1 MEDLSA
7 PTSGLRDAH
16 LHLAEYGE
24 SLTLVP
30 LAECRSVDEVLQS
43 MARAAANVPSERWVR
58 GAGMRIEAL
67 AERRAPTAKE
77 LHEAGGGRC
86 VMARSF
92 DHHAMAVSTRVLELA
107 GIGAAT
113 PDPKGGVIVRS
124 GSERGEP
131 TGLLLESA
139 CDLVWRIVPAA
150 GDEEYRGWVVAA
162 LVDLTRRGF
171 VEVHD
176 LLSRERLVRVLH
188 TLEREGA
195 LPMHVRLYATP
206 EHFDAVRGACGSC
219 PSERVRFGGLKLFA
233 DGTLN
238 SRTAAMLTAFRDP
251 IAGSECGKALLSM
264 DEFAAGLMRAR
275 AVGAGLAVH
284 AIGDAAVRTVLD
296 AVESCGGAGAKSRSR
311 VPGLDAVRIEH
322 AQFIDEADV
331 QRFPALGVVC
341 SPQPC
346 HLLTD
351 IEAVHRL
358 MPHRAHRAFPW
369 RDVVE
374 AYERAGLDP
383 VDWVWL
389 GSDAPIVPPFPED
402 NVRAAVLRAR
412 EVGGQSVAPEQA
424 LTAERVRSLLL
435 SRARTLGA

>member
-30 LAECRSVDEVLQS
+30 LADCRSVAEVCIAIS
-43 MARAAANVPSERWVR
+43 SAAVISPQDRWVR
-58 GAGMRIEAL
+58 GVGMRIEAL

-86 VMARSF
+86 VIARSF

-124 GSERGEP
+124 GGERGEP

-139 CDLVWRIVPAA
+139 CDLVWRVVPAA

-162 LVDLTRRGF
+162 IADLSRRGF

-188 TLEREGA
+188 TLEREGT

-206 EHFDAVRGACGSC
+206 EHFDAVRVACASRA
-219 PSERVRFGGLKLFA
+219 SERVRFGGLKLFA

-238 SRTAAMLTAFRDP
+238 SRTASMLTAFRDP
-251 IAGSECGKALLSM
+251 IPGAERGKALLSK
-264 DEFAAGLMRAR
+264 DEIATGLMRAR

-296 AVESCGGAGAKSRSR
+296 AVESCGGGTSRAQA
-311 VPGLDAVRIEH
+311 PGLDAARIEH

-331 QRFPALGVVC
+331 PRFPALGVVC

-351 IEAVHRL
+351 IEAVHRV

-374 AYERAGLDP
+374 GYARAGLDP

-389 GSDAPIVPPFPED
+389 GSDAPIVPPNPED

-412 EVGGQSVAPEQA
+412 EVGGPSVAPEQA
-424 LTAERVRSLLL
+424 LTAERVRSLML